1 MSNKT
6 LEPLGDVRYLGLDV
20 SALSG
25 EIDFAHRARKRPRGG
40 VHPRQR
46 RGRLRRPQLRRQ
58 LHIRP

>member
-25 EIDFAHRARKRPRGG
+25 EIDFAAVRAQAFAQAKELYDAYPRGEG
-40 VHPRQR
+40 C
-46 RGRLRRPQLRRQ
+46 
-58 LHIRP
+58 

>member
-25 EIDFAHRARKRPRGG
+25 EIDFAAVRAS
-40 VHPRQR
+40 
-46 RGRLRRPQLRRQ
+46 GRAAVY
-58 LHIRP
+58 IRAFSSL